1 MKGHLLDLVSH
12 THELGC
18 IDLIKITGNETTTK
32 IEGLAEDRS
41 IVLKAQFSNPVN
53 EFNGTFGL
61 PNLNNLKTLLNI
73 SEYKD
78 DAIISVKRQDRNE
91 EKNVPVGLHFTNKN
105 NDFKNDYRFMV
116 SEVVNDKLKV
126 VDFKGTNWDVEFT
139 PSDNNIGRFKMQA
152 QINPDEVLFHVKTE
166 DGNLMFYFGDPST
179 HAGNFVFQGDV
190 TGNINGVW
198 NYPIRQVIG
207 ILSLVGDK
215 TMKISDKGA
224 MEIVIDSGIASY
236 NYILPAQSK

>member
-1 MKGHLLDLVSH
+1 MKDHLLDLVSH

-18 IDLIKITGNETTTK
+18 IDLIKITGNETSTK
-32 IEGLAEDRS
+32 IDGLAEDRS
-41 IVLKAQFSNPVN
+41 IILMAQFSKPVD

-61 PNLNNLKTLLNI
+61 PNLNNLKTLLSI

-91 EKNVPVGLHFTNKN
+91 QKNVPVGLHFTNKN

-126 VDFKGTNWDVEFT
+126 IDFKGTNWDVEFT
-139 PSDNNIGRFKMQA
+139 PTDNNISRFKMQA
-152 QINPDEVLFHVKTE
+152 QINPEETLFHVKTE
-166 DGNLMFYFGDPST
+166 DNNLMFYFGDPST
-179 HAGNFVFQGDV
+179 HAGNFVFQGNV
-190 TGNINGVW
+190 TGNIVGTW
-198 NYPIRQVIG
+198 NYPIRQVIS
-207 ILSLVGDK
+207 ILNLNGDK
-215 TMKISDKGA
+215 TMKISNDGA
-224 MEIVIDSGIASY
+224 MEIVINSGIASY